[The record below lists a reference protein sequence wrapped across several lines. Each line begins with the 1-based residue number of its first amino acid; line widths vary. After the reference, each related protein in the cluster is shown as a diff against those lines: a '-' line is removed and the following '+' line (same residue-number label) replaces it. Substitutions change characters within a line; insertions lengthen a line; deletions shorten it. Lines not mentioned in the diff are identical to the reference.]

1 MYKVLYRKYRPQFF
15 ADVVGQPQVTVT
27 LKNEL
32 MRGRI
37 AHAYL
42 FTGSRGTG
50 KTTCAKILAR
60 AVNCLAPKDGD
71 PCGECEVCRGLEE
84 GSILD
89 VVEIDAASNNGVDSI
104 RSLIEESNFT
114 PATAKYRVY
123 IIDEVH
129 MLSVAAFNALLKTL
143 EEPPAHV
150 IFILAT
156 TEVHKLLPTILSR
169 CQRFDFKRIAPEAIA
184 DRLAEIAG
192 KEDAELDRDAALLI
206 ARIADGA
213 LRDALSLL
221 DQCLGRGRHVTLDT
235 VNETA
240 GVAARDYLAALAQ
253 SVVDRDASAAL
264 HAIDSL
270 HRESKDMG
278 RLCEEMAE
286 YFRSL
291 MLLKTMKD
299 ASRLVIASD
308 TELETMTRQA
318 MAMNL
323 SAVLHGLDTFEEAL
337 NRMRYANQRAELEMA
352 FVRLCS
358 PELDATPEA
367 LLRRLEALESGVS
380 RAAPAAAPP
389 QTPSPAVPGPVSA
402 PVSSPAPAAPA
413 APAVRETTEP
423 PAAETSS
430 VSEEAA
436 PAPEAVPAPEAR
448 PSVEVGAVPEA
459 EALAAEPPVFDGP
472 PLPPEPPVER
482 DAAVSAAP
490 DSGAGH
496 VPAEK
501 EAPKPAAKPAQAPV
515 DIGSLSKDAQRFR
528 DWPEIL
534 QVIKYTVQSKAMDTA
549 FTGSTAYINGDYM
562 LIEAPDL
569 AFELLKKA
577 EHRERV
583 REAVRRVTGRVYK
596 LGPYRRPRNEQ
607 DVSDPFEELERR
619 ARDSGIELQEFQEPQ
634 DDRGPV

>member
-37 AHAYL
+37 SHAYL

-60 AVNCLAPKDGD
+60 AVNCLNPQNGD

-104 RSLIEESNFT
+104 RTLIEESNFT

-143 EEPPAHV
+143 EEPPPHV

-169 CQRFDFKRIAPEAIA
+169 CQRFDFKRISPEAIA
-184 DRLAEIAG
+184 DRLEFVCSQEGAEI
-192 KEDAELDRDAALLI
+192 DREAALLV

-221 DQCLGRGRHVTLDT
+221 DQCLGRDRHVTLKI

-240 GVAARDYLAALAQ
+240 GVAARDYLSSLAQAVLEQDAASALA
-253 SVVDRDASAAL
+253 SIDA
-264 HAIDSL
+264 L
-270 HRESKDMG
+270 HRESKDMS

-286 YFRSL
+286 YFRGL
-291 MLLKTMKD
+291 MLIKTMRD
-299 ASRLVIASD
+299 ASSMLLVPPD
-308 TELETMTRQA
+308 ELERMTGQA
-318 MAMNL
+318 L
-323 SAVLHGLDTFEEAL
+323 SMSLSTILHGLDMLEETL
-337 NRMRYANQRAELEMA
+337 NKMRYANQRTEFEMA

-358 PELDATPEA
+358 PELDTSPEA
-367 LLRRLEALESGVS
+367 LLRRLEALENGIPVY
-380 RAAPAAAPP
+380 RPQPTAAALCPP
-389 QTPSPAVPGPVSA
+389 LSEKQESSDPLSDTVTPSPAEMPAAVSSEQVEDPVLEEPPVPTPDAAPPEENPPFLQDIPSQPVSGPTVSA
-402 PVSSPAPAAPA
+402 PAPAIQ
-413 APAVRETTEP
+413 T
-423 PAAETSS
+423 AELS
-430 VSEEAA
+430 SEE
-436 PAPEAVPAPEAR
+436 
-448 PSVEVGAVPEA
+448 
-459 EALAAEPPVFDGP
+459 
-472 PLPPEPPVER
+472 
-482 DAAVSAAP
+482 
-490 DSGAGH
+490 
-496 VPAEK
+496 
-501 EAPKPAAKPAQAPV
+501 
-515 DIGSLSKDAQRFR
+515 LSEGAQRFL

-534 QVIKYTVQSKAMDTA
+534 QVIKSSTKSVAMA
-549 FTGSTAYINGDYM
+549 FSGSSAYINGDYM
-562 LIEAPDL
+562 LIEAPEI
-569 AFELLKKA
+569 AFELLKRPEQRK
-577 EHRERV
+577 RM
-583 REAVRRVTGRVYK
+583 REAIHHVTGRVYK
-596 LGPYRRPRNEQ
+596 LGPYRNPKAQ
-607 DVSDPFEELERR
+607 KDAADPLEEFERR
-619 ARDSGIELQEFQEPQ
+619 ARELGIDIEEET
-634 DDRGPV
+634 